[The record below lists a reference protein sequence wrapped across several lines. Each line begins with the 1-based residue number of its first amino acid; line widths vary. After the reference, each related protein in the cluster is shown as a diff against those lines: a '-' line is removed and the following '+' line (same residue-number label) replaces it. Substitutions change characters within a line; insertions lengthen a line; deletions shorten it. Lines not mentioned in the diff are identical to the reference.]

1 MPADLDLSPLL
12 LGVGL
17 LVFGLYLNRNAIR
30 ERRLT
35 RRLRRI
41 TRRADRLFAREDA
54 VAATRLRQDTSR
66 LRRRTADAVLPALAE
81 ALLWHADEHD
91 TAGRMRAA
99 LAYAEEA
106 AATADRYAERDP
118 GGAVRPNLSLGR
130 VLAVLNDDRAAVPR
144 LRQAYAYARLD
155 TDRAPAADLQRVL
168 VAANLSLVLRRV
180 GAVDEAVQ
188 VARWAVTV
196 DRGLD
201 HRDLPAYTGAGTA
214 YAHLA
219 LALAL
224 TDAGQDGRAAAEE
237 ARQVWQTL
245 TEGGAFT
252 EDETDGPAYARYAL
266 AYALRPSD
274 PAAAAA
280 HARAAEIAFARLH
293 ARVPARYA
301 RRLAEAQELVRS
313 LSALAGTPPRS
324 PW

>member
-12 LGVGL
+12 VGVGL

-54 VAATRLRQDTSR
+54 VAATRLRQDTAR
-66 LRRRTADAVLPALAE
+66 LRRRTADAVLPSLAE
-81 ALLWHADEHD
+81 ALLWHADEHG
-91 TAGRMRAA
+91 TAGRMRSA

-118 GGAVRPNLSLGR
+118 GAAVRPNLTLGR
-130 VLAVLNDDRAAVPR
+130 MLAVLDDDRAALPR
-144 LRQAYAYARLD
+144 LRQAHAYARLD
-155 TDRAPAADLQRVL
+155 PDRDPATDIQRVL
-168 VAANLSLVLRRV
+168 VAANLSLVLRRA

-188 VARWAVTV
+188 LARWAVTV

-201 HRDLPAYTGAGTA
+201 HRDLPAFTGAGTA

-224 TDAGQDGRAAAEE
+224 ADAGQDGRAAAEE
-237 ARQVWQTL
+237 SRQVWQTL
-245 TEGGAFT
+245 IETGAFA

-266 AYALRPSD
+266 AYTLRPFD

-280 HARAAEIAFARLH
+280 HARAAAVAAERLH
-293 ARVPARYA
+293 ARTPARYA
-301 RRLAEAQELVRS
+301 RLLTQAQALVRS
-313 LSALAGTPPRS
+313 LSAPAGTPPRS
-324 PW
+324 PS